1 MDLPPL
7 HQLRPTPTAVF
18 PLRELPVDLA
28 RKVLDDVL
36 ASTPIDELCGRLYER
51 CLLLQGSGNCSPT
64 DPIWKMACRRLG
76 LTPQAGFEP
85 MGNPGSWQTTF
96 RTFCSEVSRLAPS
109 EKAAVQLCIRGH
121 ADLVSLQVRESLRQ
135 LWQYFGMPL
144 LTVLQLLS
152 FHGIFDP
159 YIEDEDV
166 AHLPYPQLVLLLEDR
181 PSRGLRAML
190 GAIEAATPEG
200 AAAVQRLLQVG
211 VNVESRITPQTT
223 LLHHAIEH
231 HASGAVVRLL
241 EFGADVTARDE
252 SGFTASE
259 HARHEM
265 LKLVYEYRLGEIFDE
280 TWFRERDAR
289 DNIWAA
295 LDGDGARHWWQ
306 MSFDDKWFV
315 ANRHMDAQQAAKH
328 VAQLDHPSEVDLETA
343 EQKAAEAAAAFAQYG
358 L

>member
-7 HQLRPTPTAVF
+7 HQLGPTPTAVF
-18 PLRELPVDLA
+18 PVRQLPGDLI
-28 RKVLDDVL
+28 RKILDDVL
-36 ASTPIDELCGRLYER
+36 STTPIDELCGRLYER

-64 DPIWKMACRRLG
+64 DPIWAMACRRLG

-85 MGNPGSWQTTF
+85 MGNPASWQRTF
-96 RTFCSEVSRLAPS
+96 RTFCSEVSRLPPS

-121 ADLVSLQVRESLRQ
+121 ADLVSLQVREALRQ
-135 LWQYFGMPL
+135 MVQFFGMPQI
-144 LTVLQLLS
+144 TVLQLLS
-152 FHGIFDP
+152 HYGIFDP
-159 YIEDEDV
+159 YIEDEDA
-166 AHLPYPQLVLLLEDR
+166 AHLPYPQLVLLLRDR

-265 LKLVYEYRLGEIFDE
+265 LKLVYQYRLGEIFDE
-280 TWFRERDAR
+280 NVLVYSDAR
-289 DNIWAA
+289 QNIWAL
-295 LDGDGARHWWQ
+295 LDGDGARHWSQ
-306 MSFDDKWFV
+306 MSYDDTWFA
-315 ANRHMDAQQAAKH
+315 ANRHMDARWWADH

>member
-51 CLLLQGSGNCSPT
+51 CLLLHGSGNCSPT

-96 RTFCSEVSRLAPS
+96 RKFCSEVSRLSPS

-121 ADLVSLQVRESLRQ
+121 ADLVSLRVRESLRQ
-135 LWQYFGMPL
+135 MVQFFGMPQI
-144 LTVLQLLS
+144 TVLQLLS
-152 FHGIFDP
+152 HHGVFDP
-159 YIEDEDV
+159 YIEAEDT
-166 AHLPYPQLVLLLEDR
+166 APERYPQLVLLLRDR

-231 HASGAVVRLL
+231 HAYGAVVRLL
-241 EFGADVTARDE
+241 EFGADVTARNE

-265 LKLVYEYRLGEIFDE
+265 LKLVYQYRLGEIFDE
-280 TWFRERDAR
+280 NVLVYSDAR
-289 DNIWAA
+289 QNIWAL
-295 LDGDGARHWWQ
+295 LDGDGALHWSQ
-306 MSFDDKWFV
+306 MSFDDKWSA
-315 ANRHMDAQQAAKH
+315 ANRHMDARWWADH

-343 EQKAAEAAAAFAQYG
+343 EQKAAEAAAAFARHG